1 MSELEFPR
9 ATWKSSF
16 PESHCS
22 SMLVLRMLQKAGTPE
37 SQKKLDC
44 PLDLPSTLIILGPV
58 QVSVQMEQ
66 DEQENE
72 KSPDSTTNKDE
83 SFLLD
88 SDPGKDWIQLKEV
101 RKNETLGK

>member
-1 MSELEFPR
+1 MSDLEFPR

-44 PLDLPSTLIILGPV
+44 LHIPLTLIILGPV

-66 DEQENE
+66 DKPENVISPASLSE
-72 KSPDSTTNKDE
+72 KDV
-83 SFLLD
+83 SFVMELE
-88 SDPGKDWIQLKEV
+88 PGTGVEKIENSGKV
-101 RKNETLGK
+101 RTF